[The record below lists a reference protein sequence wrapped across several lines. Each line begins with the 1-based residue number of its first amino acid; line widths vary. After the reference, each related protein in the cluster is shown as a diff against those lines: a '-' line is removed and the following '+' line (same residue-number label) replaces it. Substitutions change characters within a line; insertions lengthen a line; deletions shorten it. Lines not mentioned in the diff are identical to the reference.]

1 MLLIKYL
8 SSILLLLLP
17 IFVLSLPVHDINNKI
32 EYIQNDQQTSFINS
46 MNIKIQQEQEQQ
58 EHENENENEENFF
71 IDTTRFTHMLSSHI
85 MIEHLETAI
94 SILSK
99 RLASQVQNTVKLNI
113 QQQQQQNQNQNQ
125 NHHHS
130 YDYNEVDIE
139 LLLDQLQAAIASFVQ
154 DQLPSMWYGHSSSNA
169 LDSTPL
175 KEFMEKKLYDF
186 CFYQEQQDND
196 NDNDNEG
203 KKENQ
208 ENQEEKKDKTID
220 YQCLKKNTHAY
231 LDKVDSYIKEQMH
244 YTLAEMIQQDV
255 PALLNMVDNQVRAVL
270 HHFNTYLLPPSTQV
284 HLKFISLQEDP
295 NWSNISSMDEILDII
310 ASVEKNEKIFHSVLH
325 YASLSKS
332 I

>member
-1 MLLIKYL
+1 MLLIKCL
-8 SSILLLLLP
+8 SSILLLLP

-32 EYIQNDQQTSFINS
+32 EYIQNDQQTPFINPTD
-46 MNIKIQQEQEQQ
+46 IKLQHEQEK
-58 EHENENENEENFF
+58 EENFL

-113 QQQQQQNQNQNQ
+113 QQQQQNH
-125 NHHHS
+125 HHHS

-186 CFYQEQQDND
+186 CFYQEQQDNN
-196 NDNDNEG
+196 NDIDDDDEG
-203 KKENQ
+203 KIESQ
-208 ENQEEKKDKTID
+208 EKKDKIID
-220 YQCLKKNTHAY
+220 YQCLKSNTYAY

-244 YTLAEMIQQDV
+244 YTLAEMVQQDV

-295 NWSNISSMDEILDII
+295 NWSNLSSMDEILDII
-310 ASVEKNEKIFHSVLH
+310 ASVEKNEKISHSVLH

-332 I
+332 T

>member
-1 MLLIKYL
+1 MLLIKCL
-8 SSILLLLLP
+8 GSILLLLP

-32 EYIQNDQQTSFINS
+32 EYIQNAQQTPFINP
-46 MNIKIQQEQEQQ
+46 MDIKLQQ
-58 EHENENENEENFF
+58 EHEQEKEENFF

-113 QQQQQQNQNQNQ
+113 QQQQQNQ
-125 NHHHS
+125 HHHS

-175 KEFMEKKLYDF
+175 KEFMEKKLYDL
-186 CFYQEQQDND
+186 CFYREQQDNN
-196 NDNDNEG
+196 NDIDDDEG
-203 KKENQ
+203 KIENQ
-208 ENQEEKKDKTID
+208 EKKDKTID
-220 YQCLKKNTHAY
+220 YQCLKSNTYAY

-244 YTLAEMIQQDV
+244 YTLAEMVQQDV

-295 NWSNISSMDEILDII
+295 NWSNLSSMDEILDII
-310 ASVEKNEKIFHSVLH
+310 ASVEKNEKISHSVLH